1 LLKAGGDLDRA
12 LAQYGN
18 ELEIREKLVNKDPNN
33 DQWKNKRQDC
43 KAKIESLQAQGDE
56 IGSPPQPP

>member
-1 LLKAGGDLDRA
+1 
-12 LAQYGN
+12 
-18 ELEIREKLVNKDPNN
+18 VNKDPNN